1 VYLFGTILSHVVAHD
16 RAVAIDTKDV
26 QVDEI
31 VHFVFTVMFF
41 PLSCEN
47 CSVGETT
54 WDGSLSHTTSCL
66 LSSNT
71 TGKHPNA

>member
-26 QVDEI
+26 QVYEI

-41 PLSCEN
+41 PLPCEN